1 MVNERAIDNAKD
13 ALADDERAYWLAW
26 SQIERIGPVLLRRLQ
41 EHFGSL
47 EKAWQAPIREILSV
61 EGLGDRLGENVAAA
75 RSRLDPPALL
85 ASYRQKNPDFWTPAD
100 ADYPRLLAEIPGPPP
115 LLHYRGAIDRDEL
128 TGARPAV
135 AIVGTRDPSAYGRR
149 WTRRLAATLAQ
160 HGFTVVS
167 GMAMGID
174 GEAHRAA
181 LEAGG
186 RTIAVLGSG
195 VDLVY
200 PPQHQQLYEDILA
213 GGMVM
218 SEYPAGQ
225 QPNRKSFPA
234 RNRIIAGLTR
244 ATLIIEA
251 PHRSGALITARHAN
265 EFGRDVCV
273 LPGSLDEE
281 RAMGC
286 LSLLSRG
293 AQAILGEGH
302 LLELLGTM
310 PQMDLPQ
317 LQLPI
322 PNPSPPRSA
331 APTPPPA
338 NLEPQL
344 AAVLK
349 AIDAREVP
357 FEQIVTRTGLPAGEI
372 SAAIV
377 QLELLG
383 LIAQL
388 PGARYC
394 RT

>member
-1 MVNERAIDNAKD
+1 MV
-13 ALADDERAYWLAW
+13 DERAYWLAW
-26 SQIERIGPVLLRRLQ
+26 SQIDRIGPVLLRRLQ

-47 EKAWQAPIREILSV
+47 AMAWQAPVRDVLSV
-61 EGLGDRLGENVAAA
+61 EGFGDRAGANVAAA
-75 RSRLDPPALL
+75 RSRLDPEALL
-85 ASYRQKNPDFWTPAD
+85 ANYLQKNPEFWTPAD
-100 ADYPRLLAEIPGPPP
+100 ADYPRLLAELPGPPP
-115 LLHYRGAIDRDEL
+115 LLHYRGTVDRAEL

-167 GMAMGID
+167 GMAAGID

-200 PPQHQQLYEDILA
+200 PSQHQQLYGDILA
-213 GGMVM
+213 GGLVM

-251 PHRSGALITARHAN
+251 PQRSGALITARYAN
-265 EFGRDVCV
+265 EFGRDVYV

-286 LSLLSRG
+286 LGLLSRG

-317 LQLPI
+317 LELPL
-322 PNPSPPRSA
+322 PNSTPGAKQTTLLPPD
-331 APTPPPA
+331 
-338 NLEPQL
+338 LEPNL
-344 AAVLK
+344 AAVLETV
-349 AIDAREVP
+349 DRQEVP
-357 FEQIVTRTGLPAGEI
+357 FEQIVTRVGLNAGEV

-388 PGARYC
+388 PGARYR

>member
-1 MVNERAIDNAKD
+1 PARPLPRNQN
-13 ALADDERAYWLAW
+13 ALATAATVPVRCDRAGA
-26 SQIERIGPVLLRRLQ
+26 
-41 EHFGSL
+41 
-47 EKAWQAPIREILSV
+47 
-61 EGLGDRLGENVAAA
+61 NVAAA
-75 RSRLDPPALL
+75 RSRLDPAAIFANYL
-85 ASYRQKNPDFWTPAD
+85 QKNPDFWTPAD
-100 ADYPRLLAEIPGPPP
+100 AEYPRLLAEIPGPPP
-115 LLHYRGAIDRDEL
+115 LLHYRGTVDRTEL

-135 AIVGTRDPSAYGRR
+135 AIVGTRDPSEYGRR
-149 WTRRLAATLAQ
+149 WTRRLATTLAQ

-167 GMAMGID
+167 GMAAGID

-195 VDLVY
+195 IDLIY
-200 PPQHQQLYEDILA
+200 PPQHQHLYRDILA
-213 GGMVM
+213 GGLVM

-251 PHRSGALITARHAN
+251 PQRSGALITARYAN
-265 EFGRDVCV
+265 EFGRDVYV

-286 LSLLSRG
+286 LGLLSRG

-317 LQLPI
+317 LEFPLQNSSLG
-322 PNPSPPRSA
+322 SVT
-331 APTPPPA
+331 PTPPPPD
-338 NLEPQL
+338 LEPHL
-344 AAVLK
+344 TAVLE
-349 AIDAREVP
+349 AIDRQEVP
-357 FEQIVTRTGLPAGEI
+357 FEQIVSRAGLAAGEV

-383 LIAQL
+383 LVAQL
-388 PGARYC
+388 PGARYR